1 MADAYT
7 LIKTVHII
15 SSTILFGTGLGT
27 AFFMFCSRFA
37 PDLHEK
43 YFAART
49 AVLADWIFTTPAV
62 IIQPL
67 TGVMLIRLGGYAPLS
82 LWLTATYVLYVLIG
96 LLWLP
101 VVWIQIK
108 LRDMLAQSLKTGEA
122 LPPLFEKMFRMW
134 ITFGAHAFLG
144 VIAIFFLMVMKP
156 V

>member
-1 MADAYT
+1 MADSYA
-7 LIKTVHII
+7 LIKTIHII
-15 SSTILFGTGLGT
+15 SSTILFGTGVGT

-67 TGVMLIRLGGYAPLS
+67 TGIMLIRLGGYAPMS
-82 LWLTATYVLYVLIG
+82 LWLTSTYVLYILIG

-108 LRDMLAQSLKTGEA
+108 LRNMLAQSIKTGEA
-122 LPPLFEKMFRMW
+122 LSPLFEQMFRMW

-144 VIAIFFLMVMKP
+144 VLAIFFLMVIKP

>member
-1 MADAYT
+1 MADAYA

-49 AVLADWIFTTPAV
+49 AVLADWIFTAPAV

-67 TGVMLIRLGGYAPLS
+67 TGMMLIRLGGYAPMS
-82 LWLTATYVLYVLIG
+82 LWLTATYILYVLIG
-96 LLWLP
+96 LLWIP
-101 VVWIQIK
+101 VVWIQIR

-144 VIAIFFLMVMKP
+144 VIAIFFLMVLKP

>member
-1 MADAYT
+1 MADAYALT
-7 LIKTVHII
+7 KTIHII

-37 PDLHEK
+37 SDLHEK
-43 YFAART
+43 YFATRT

-62 IIQPL
+62 IVQPL
-67 TGVMLIRLGGYAPLS
+67 TGILLIRFGGYAPMS
-82 LWLTATYVLYVLIG
+82 LWLTATYILYLLVG

-108 LRDMLAQSLKTGEA
+108 LRDMLAHSIKTGEA
-122 LPPLFEKMFRMW
+122 LPPLYDKMFNMW
-134 ITFGAHAFLG
+134 ITCGAHAFLG
-144 VIAIFFLMVMKP
+144 VLAIFFLMVIKP

>member
-1 MADAYT
+1 MADSYA
-7 LIKTVHII
+7 LIKTIHII
-15 SSTILFGTGLGT
+15 SSTILFGTGVGT

-67 TGVMLIRLGGYAPLS
+67 TGIMLIRLGGYAPMS
-82 LWLTATYVLYVLIG
+82 LWLTSTYVLYILIG

-108 LRDMLAQSLKTGEA
+108 LRNMLAQSLKTGEA
-122 LPPLFEKMFRMW
+122 PPPLYEKMFRMW
-134 ITFGAHAFLG
+134 ITFGAHAFIG
-144 VIAIFFLMVMKP
+144 VVAIFFLMVMKP